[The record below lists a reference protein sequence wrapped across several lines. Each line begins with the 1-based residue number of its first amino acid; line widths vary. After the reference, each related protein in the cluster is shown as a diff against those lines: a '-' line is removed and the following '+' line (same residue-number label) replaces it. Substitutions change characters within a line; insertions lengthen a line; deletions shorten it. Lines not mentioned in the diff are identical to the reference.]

1 MSSVTEATDPPSA
14 TDPSVTEPPSAD
26 LSADDTPSADLLAD
40 DTPARPDVQ
49 PPGVWR
55 FATPERHTLSNGIEL
70 LTYDIPGQYVISV
83 RTVVPFPLSVEPRD
97 VEGVASIMSR
107 LLDEGTSEHSPEE
120 FAELLERKGIAL
132 GAAVTDGG
140 LGVDLDVPKRRL
152 GEALDLLHQALAE
165 PVFPEPEVDRH
176 RKTRLAQIE
185 QERALPPQRAAQAF
199 IATHFDP
206 TDRASRPTAGTAD
219 SITALTRQDIVDFH
233 AQRVG
238 PTGMT
243 AVIAGDLSG
252 LDVADLA
259 ETTLGSWVSPTQLPS
274 LAPTGARRASDASR
288 VVFVDRP
295 GSVQSELLVGWT
307 GPDRRARAGWAAY
320 PVLGFMVGGSPN
332 ARIDAVLREDKGY
345 TYGIRSVFRP
355 RRVGG
360 LFLTSGSVRADATV
374 ESVQL
379 LLDLLASG
387 RDGFRADE
395 VQAGVDFISKTA
407 PGRFATADAVADE
420 AVTLALDGLSTDFT
434 TETLEAMR
442 ELDAERLAK
451 AYRDWVRGEWT
462 VVIVGDA
469 STYADGVRAL
479 GIGDVSVVPA

>member
-243 AVIAGDLSG
+243 AVIAVVGGGDSAMEEATFLTRFGSKVYVIHRKDT
-252 LDVADLA
+252 LRASKIMQERAFANDKIEFIWNSEVA
-259 ETTLGSWVSPTQLPS
+259 GI
-274 LAPTGARRASDASR
+274 TGA
-288 VVFVDRP
+288 
-295 GSVQSELLVGWT
+295 
-307 GPDRRARAGWAAY
+307 
-320 PVLGFMVGGSPN
+320 
-332 ARIDAVLREDKGY
+332 DAVDGLVLRDTVTGVE
-345 TYGIRSVFRP
+345 SALP
-355 RRVGG
+355 VGG
-360 LFLTSGSVRADATV
+360 LFVAIGNDPRTHLVHGQLDLTREGTIAVAGRSSKTSQSGVFAAGDVIDPTYRQAVTAAASGTVAALDA
-374 ESVQL
+374 EHYLASL
-379 LLDLLASG
+379 PEDLLAEAS
-387 RDGFRADE
+387 E
-395 VQAGVDFISKTA
+395 SEL
-407 PGRFATADAVADE
+407 AT
-420 AVTLALDGLSTDFT
+420 VTN
-434 TETLEAMR
+434 
-442 ELDAERLAK
+442 
-451 AYRDWVRGEWT
+451 
-462 VVIVGDA
+462 
-469 STYADGVRAL
+469 
-479 GIGDVSVVPA
+479 

>member
-1 MSSVTEATDPPSA
+1 MTSVSEAADQVADQTPP
-14 TDPSVTEPPSAD
+14 
-26 LSADDTPSADLLAD
+26 
-40 DTPARPDVQ
+40 RPDVH
-49 PPGVWR
+49 PPERWR
-55 FATPERHTLSNGIEL
+55 FATPQRHVLANGIEL

-83 RTVVPFPLSVEPRD
+83 RTVLPFALSVEPRP
-97 VEGVASIMSR
+97 VEGVATIMAR
-107 LLDEGTSEHSPEE
+107 LLDEGTAEHSPEE

-132 GAAVTDGG
+132 GASVTDGG

-152 GEALDLLHQALAE
+152 GDALDLLRQALAE

-185 QERALPPQRAAQAF
+185 QERALAPQRAAQAF
-199 IATHFDP
+199 IATHFDEA
-206 TDRASRPTAGTAD
+206 DRASRPTAGTTA
-219 SITALTRQDIVDFH
+219 SITALTRDDIVAFH
-233 AQRVG
+233 AERVG

-252 LDVADLA
+252 LDVRDLA
-259 ETTLGSWVSPTQLPS
+259 ETTLGTWVSATHVPS
-274 LAPTGARRASDASR
+274 PGPAEARRAPDAAR
-288 VVFVDRP
+288 VVLVDRP

-307 GPDRRARAGWAAY
+307 GPDRRAPAGWAAY
-320 PVLGFMVGGSPN
+320 PVLGFIVGGSPN
-332 ARIDAVLREDKGY
+332 ARVDAVLREEKGY

-374 ESVQL
+374 ESVRL
-379 LLDLLASG
+379 LLDLLESG
-387 RDGFRADE
+387 RDGFSPEE

-420 AVTLALDGLSTDFT
+420 AATMALDGLTTDFT
-434 TETLEAMR
+434 TETLDAMR
-442 ELDAERLAK
+442 DLDGERLTA
-451 AYRDWVRGEWT
+451 AYRDWVQGEWT

-469 STYADGVRAL
+469 STYADGVREL
-479 GIGDVSVVPA
+479 GIGDVTVVPA